1 MCDHGTEYRFKKEWF
16 DALDKDEFA
25 CAYIC
30 GLEIEEPTGDVII
43 DFLSES
49 KIPFYFAP
57 GPRIN
62 EIEKYKM
69 NRIFSLN
76 PILHVNKR
84 EATTFTGTET
94 IREAADKLFELTEND
109 VIITD
114 GDNGSFCLDKCGNW
128 YACEAFKA
136 EVVDT
141 IGAGD
146 SHIGTYIAQRML
158 GKDITVSLTEA
169 NRIASLVVQKEGA
182 RLDK

>member
-1 MCDHGTEYRFKKEWF
+1 
-16 DALDKDEFA
+16 
-25 CAYIC
+25 
-30 GLEIEEPTGDVII
+30 
-43 DFLSES
+43 
-49 KIPFYFAP
+49 
-57 GPRIN
+57 
-62 EIEKYKM
+62 M